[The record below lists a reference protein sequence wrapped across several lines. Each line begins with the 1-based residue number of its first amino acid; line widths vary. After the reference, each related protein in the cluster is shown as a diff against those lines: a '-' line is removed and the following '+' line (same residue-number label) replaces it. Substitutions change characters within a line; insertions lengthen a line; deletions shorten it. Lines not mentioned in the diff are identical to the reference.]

1 MFDYTSRFP
10 IYLLLDTSGSMFGE
24 PIEAVRQG
32 IKLLL
37 EDLCSDPTV
46 ADIAYLSIITF
57 DSSAKQLFP
66 LTAVDS
72 VVEPMINAN
81 GSTTLDDAFSKLEN
95 AFNTELRKKGT
106 ETQKADYKPIIFLFT
121 DGMPDDDSWKICAK
135 RLKDSRSWYDLV
147 ICGAGPDVNDEFLH
161 YCRREITESVLKLES
176 LQPELLKKFFKLVSQ
191 SVKMGSKSVQQSKP
205 NDVVSI
211 ISQQVL
217 PKGITA
223 VP

>member
-1 MFDYTSRFP
+1 MSDYISRFP
-10 IYLLLDTSGSMFGE
+10 IYLLLDTSGSMSGE

-32 IKLLL
+32 LKLLL

-57 DSSAKQLFP
+57 NNRAKQLFP

-81 GSTTLDDAFSKLEN
+81 GSTALDDAFSKLEN

-176 LQPELLKKFFKLVSQ
+176 LQPELLKKFFRLVSQ

>member
-1 MFDYTSRFP
+1 MSDYISRFP
-10 IYLLLDTSGSMFGE
+10 IYLLLDTSGSMSGE

-32 IKLLL
+32 LKLLL

>member
-1 MFDYTSRFP
+1 MS
-10 IYLLLDTSGSMFGE
+10 GE

-32 IKLLL
+32 LKLLL

-46 ADIAYLSIITF
+46 ADIAYLSFITF
-57 DSSAKQLFP
+57 DSSAKQIFP

-81 GSTTLDDAFSKLEN
+81 GSTALHDAFSKLEN

>member
-1 MFDYTSRFP
+1 MSDYISRFP
-10 IYLLLDTSGSMFGE
+10 IYLLLDTSGSMSGE

-32 IKLLL
+32 LKLLL

-57 DSSAKQLFP
+57 DTSAKQLFP

-72 VVEPMINAN
+72 VVEPMINSN
-81 GSTTLDDAFSKLEN
+81 GSTALDDAFSKLEN

-147 ICGAGPDVNDEFLH
+147 ICGAGPAVNDEFLH

-176 LQPELLKKFFKLVSQ
+176 LQPELLKKFFRLVSQ
-191 SVKMGSKSVQQSKP
+191 SVKMGSKSVQQNKP

-211 ISQQVL
+211 ISQTRL
-217 PKGITA
+217 PTGITA

>member
-1 MFDYTSRFP
+1 MSDYISRFP
-10 IYLLLDTSGSMFGE
+10 NYLLLDTSDSMSGE

-32 IKLLL
+32 FKLLL

-46 ADIAYLSIITF
+46 ADIAFMSIITF
-57 DSSAKQLFP
+57 NTSATQIFP
-66 LTAVDS
+66 LTPVDAI
-72 VVEPMINAN
+72 VEPIIESG
-81 GSTTLDDAFSKLEN
+81 GSTALDEAFLKLEH
-95 AFNTELRKKGT
+95 AFNTELRKRGT
-106 ETQKADYKPIIFLFT
+106 ETQKADFKPIVFLFT

-135 RLKDSRSWYDLV
+135 RLKDAHVWYDLV
-147 ICGAGPDVNDEFLH
+147 VCGAGPSVNDEFLN

-176 LQPELLKKFFKLVSQ
+176 LQPELLKKFFRLVSQ
-191 SVKMGSKSVQQSKP
+191 SVKLGSKSVQQSKP

>member
-1 MFDYTSRFP
+1 MSDYISRFP
-10 IYLLLDTSGSMFGE
+10 IYLLLDTSGSMSGE

-32 IKLLL
+32 LKLLL

-57 DSSAKQLFP
+57 NNRAKQLFP

-81 GSTTLDDAFSKLEN
+81 GSTALDDAFSKLEN

-191 SVKMGSKSVQQSKP
+191 SVKMGSKSVQQNKP
-205 NDVVSI
+205 NGVVSI

>member
-1 MFDYTSRFP
+1 MSDYISRFP
-10 IYLLLDTSGSMFGE
+10 IYLLLDTSGSMLGE

-32 IKLLL
+32 LKLLL

-57 DSSAKQLFP
+57 DTSAKQLFP